1 MRIGNVEFFMGSFSR
16 ILIPLMIVVMLFG
29 CQEKDV
35 ENRPDP
41 AVELER
47 DVNKSDLPSP
57 ELVRDVARAVKE
69 ETSQPTMLDKSDLLP
84 EVIRTSVATLENDAQ
99 SSKRW
104 DWLGRYITVNG
115 HIEDMD
121 PLKRGNSI
129 VIELYNAF
137 NPDEPVS
144 FFVSRR
150 AGHKSGYETERN
162 KFTLFVRSFSKSRFS
177 HTPSYNIWTVKATPK
192 PAEKIDLAALEKLAL
207 AKDKKYIYERV
218 IVQATVKERGRFT
231 DAGIGSEE
239 YDISVEVSSPNL
251 VFKIEVLP
259 SEYKNLT
266 AGTTRFFD
274 VMITSMDFHEPTG
287 NTVILAT
294 KLQHE

>member
-1 MRIGNVEFFMGSFSR
+1 MCIRNEAFFIRSFSQ
-16 ILIPLMIVVMLFG
+16 ILIPLMMVVMLFG

-35 ENRPDP
+35 EDRPDP
-41 AVELER
+41 AVELES
-47 DVNKSDLPSP
+47 DVNNSQLPSA
-57 ELVRDVARAVKE
+57 ELVRNVAQAVKE
-69 ETSQPTMLDKSDLLP
+69 ETLQSTMLDKSDLLP
-84 EVIRTSVATLENDAQ
+84 EVIRTSVATLENDVQ

-137 NPDEPVS
+137 NPDAPVS
-144 FFVSRR
+144 FFVSRK
-150 AGHKSGYETERN
+150 AGHKSEYKTGRN

-177 HTPSYNIWTVKATPK
+177 HTPSYNIWTVKTTPN
-192 PAEKIDLAALEKLAL
+192 PAEKVDLATLEKSAL

-259 SEYKNLT
+259 SEYENLS